1 MHSSRF
7 CPQLL
12 LQVMS
17 PSLHHY
23 EATATVLSG
32 SDLCVWPLSSSRYKK
47 VRSRHGASDVFN
59 LSLVPEAGLS
69 GPGCLWIL
77 VSHQLYSDFFSS
89 TECLPWICSGSDLQS
104 PVHRPC
110 NAPAAF
116 SGLLN
121 NLFREV
127 RERDYDLVRDKR
139 KLRVRGH
146 VCGVAY
152 FLQYEQH
159 DFEFNSVAIQQL
171 FK

>member
-47 VRSRHGASDVFN
+47 VRSRQGASDVFN

-77 VSHQLYSDFFSS
+77 VSHQLYSAFFSS

-104 PVHRPC
+104 PVYRPC

-116 SGLLN
+116 SGLLK

-127 RERDYDLVRDKR
+127 RERDDDHERDRR

-146 VCGVAY
+146 VCGVA
-152 FLQYEQH
+152 
-159 DFEFNSVAIQQL
+159 
-171 FK
+171 